1 MRQNITERNSTE
13 NSFAEL
19 DDNVHIVIDN
29 LKITEKSKKVI
40 KKENAV
46 DTTTVFDIGQS
57 LLVGELQLTIR
68 EIDNGDKFVFTKFIN
83 KADEGTSIPFQLVF
97 KDTTSYDLFPFSE
110 EIPQEHDRVF
120 GIDYTTNVKG
130 LYTMNGE
137 QPYEL
142 YLSQNYISNELIETY
157 ESGAKSILR
166 ELVNEDQYLDIV
178 KNKDSLTFNMKLR
191 TTGKD
196 QISENWFLLSKE
208 ELFSSE
214 EEIAYYKNLT
224 NYEFIKAPKW
234 QTADGIYTKL
244 PWSIEPG
251 TKLGYGRN
259 LVSQQGK
266 AFAERYK
273 DEKDRFY
280 YDMLVNSVNYLF
292 DFKGNDPIWKTEYT
306 SAWLKREYG
315 IIAPYVDT
323 RHNENIA
330 LFLSRAGSILEN
342 EKIIKSDLLYADF
355 LSTQSAIGNTLLT
368 DNGYYILDYYSEQ
381 QTKKTHV
388 SLNHALGEMNF
399 LLETY
404 KKTDKKKYLETAL
417 NIKEAVEDT
426 GDEWINKT
434 NGDLW
439 YQINGDY
446 SFEGKDYDMLTLRD
460 LVQGISNFDELE
472 LPYNEEIYRELIE
485 GKIRFIIENDVE
497 ISDVLYEDL
506 LLLSYGDLIEGYE
519 HIYSYKE

>member
-1 MRQNITERNSTE
+1 
-13 NSFAEL
+13 
-19 DDNVHIVIDN
+19 
-29 LKITEKSKKVI
+29 
-40 KKENAV
+40 
-46 DTTTVFDIGQS
+46 
-57 LLVGELQLTIR
+57 
-68 EIDNGDKFVFTKFIN
+68 
-83 KADEGTSIPFQLVF
+83 
-97 KDTTSYDLFPFSE
+97 
-110 EIPQEHDRVF
+110 
-120 GIDYTTNVKG
+120 
-130 LYTMNGE
+130 
-137 QPYEL
+137 
-142 YLSQNYISNELIETY
+142 
-157 ESGAKSILR
+157 
-166 ELVNEDQYLDIV
+166 
-178 KNKDSLTFNMKLR
+178 MKLR

-266 AFAERYK
+266 AFAERYN